1 MKCFTSRRGLNY
13 LSAILPTVIAFS
25 CVTQA
30 AQGQSQPKLESP
42 GSVDSSGVQGSSTR
56 NLEVPPV
63 LEAPRLGDQ
72 IDSNIELFTS
82 EGEPV
87 VVKPMSPED
96 LQLAPGLEAPGGMPD
111 EIVVVEPEQP
121 LLPEVEQAM
130 PELGEYR
137 PTAPL
142 LGTQN
147 LPRPQ
152 LGVAG
157 ELVRGWGF
165 KIVEVIPGSVAA
177 RMQLERGDVILN
189 INGQCVSSI
198 SSIEQQLSR
207 SAGEFGGQ
215 GVIKIDNIRGRT
227 RCGTSSK
234 RFLWL
239 KFQL

>member
-1 MKCFTSRRGLNY
+1 M
-13 LSAILPTVIAFS
+13 
-25 CVTQA
+25 TQA

-42 GSVDSSGVQGSSTR
+42 GPVNSSGVQGSSTR
-56 NLEVPPV
+56 NQEVPPA
-63 LEAPRLGDQ
+63 LEAPRLGDK

-87 VVKPMSPED
+87 VIKPMSPED
-96 LQLAPGLEAPGGMPD
+96 LQLAPGLEAPGRGMPD

-130 PELGEYR
+130 LELGEYR

-157 ELVRGWGF
+157 ELVRGWGV

-189 INGQCVSSI
+189 INGRCVSSI
-198 SSIEQQLSR
+198 RSIEQQLLR

-215 GVIKIDNIRGRT
+215 GIIKIDNVRGRT
-227 RCGTSSK
+227 RCGTASN